1 MREHTDL
8 RVRRT
13 HAALRDALI
22 ALIPEKGF
30 DAVTVGDITER
41 AMVNRA
47 TFYRHYQDKYDLVA
61 SIFKDAVDTL
71 ISELGHPPDDL
82 DAVCRSLTEFSAIAR
97 PDSAC
102 SVNHEL
108 QSSFEAWVKFFEHFA
123 RHTRLY
129 QAMLGRRGSTWFTA
143 QMVSYLAD
151 GFTKRSQASKLWPPK
166 KSRDAIPSDVGAV
179 CMANWLVG
187 ILTWWLESGTGY
199 SPRQVAIWSH
209 SLMFRGIHYAM
220 GFDVGNATDI
230 PGQSLADGA
239 GQIKDRVQDQATVV
253 TLKIS

>member
-1 MREHTDL
+1 MREQTDL

-61 SIFKDAVDTL
+61 SIFKEAVDTL
-71 ISELGHPPDDL
+71 ISELGQPPDDL
-82 DAVCRSLTEFSAIAR
+82 DAICRSLTEFSAIAR
-97 PDSAC
+97 SDGAHSA
-102 SVNHEL
+102 NHES
-108 QSSFEAWVKFFEHFA
+108 QSSLEAWVKFFEHYS

-151 GFTKRSQASKLWPPK
+151 GLAKRSKTSKLWLPK
-166 KSRDAIPSDVGAV
+166 QSGDALPLDVCLV
-179 CMANWLVG
+179 CAANWLVS
-187 ILTWWLESGTGY
+187 ILTWWLESETGY

-209 SLMFRGIHYAM
+209 DLIFRGIHYAT
-220 GFDVGNATDI
+220 GFNVGNTTDI
-230 PGQSLADGA
+230 S
-239 GQIKDRVQDQATVV
+239 DQA
-253 TLKIS
+253 